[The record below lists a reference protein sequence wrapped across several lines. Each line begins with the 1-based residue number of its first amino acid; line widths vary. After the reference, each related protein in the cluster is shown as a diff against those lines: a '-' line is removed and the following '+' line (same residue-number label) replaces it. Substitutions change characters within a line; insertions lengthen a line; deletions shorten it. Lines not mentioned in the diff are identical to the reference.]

1 MTLVFFGSNNVC
13 FADEEWPKEW
23 DSAKTL
29 HRHGDQMIQSDA
41 KSELIERF
49 FRYAAIES
57 QSDAAEVT
65 LPSSTGQLKLA
76 RLLAE
81 ELLALGV

>member
-1 MTLVFFGSNNVC
+1 
-13 FADEEWPKEW
+13 
-23 DSAKTL
+23 
-29 HRHGDQMIQSDA
+29 MIQSDA